1 MKTRSSDGKRLSGV
15 YTRGKVFWYRYCHNG
30 YQYRLSLDTSVE
42 SEAITNAM
50 EIRENPQLAQTDTL
64 KREIKDYVEHQFR
77 NGRFTAK
84 SHENRLAVLLKWAAQ
99 IDCTELHQVTTDVIQ
114 EWYEWLTSGEES
126 ALTESTAQSYVM
138 MIKGFCRHLVDQ
150 NKLRENPAD
159 KVKMAAK
166 PPPAK
171 RNFCDHALVKKL
183 LKNAKDNDLNFI
195 LYCGFHA
202 GLRKEEIIEA
212 RPGWFDLEAKLLH
225 LQRSDTWQPKDKED
239 RTIPLTKEFH
249 QFLVTKMA
257 KDSELPGPFVL
268 EPTVTKGKAQYRYD
282 FRKPF
287 SEYMEAQGCSWVT
300 PHIMRHT
307 FASLLAS
314 RSVSIFKIAKWLGD
328 GVEVTQK
335 YYAKLLPKD
344 NDIEKGF
351 A

>member
-1 MKTRSSDGKRLSGV
+1 MKTRSSNTKRLSGV
-15 YTRGKVFWYRYCHNG
+15 FTRGKVFWYRYSHNG
-30 YQYRLSLDTSVE
+30 HQYRVSLDTTSE
-42 SEAITNAM
+42 SEAIAKAM
-50 EIRENPQLAQTDTL
+50 EIRENPVLAQTDTL
-64 KREIKDYVEHQFR
+64 KREIKAYVEHQFR

-84 SHENRLAVLLKWAAQ
+84 SHENRSAVLLKWSDE
-99 IDCTELHQVTTDVIQ
+99 IDCSELHELTTDVIQ
-114 EWYEWLTSGEES
+114 EWYEWLKSRKDS
-126 ALTESTAQSYVM
+126 PLTESTAQSYVM
-138 MIKGFCRHLVDQ
+138 MVKGFCRHLVEE

-159 KVKMAAK
+159 EVKMAAK

-171 RNFCDHALVKKL
+171 RDFCNHAQVKKL
-183 LKNAKDNDLNFI
+183 LHNAKDTDLKFI

-212 RPGWFDLEAKLLH
+212 RPEWFDLEAKLLH
-225 LQRSDTWQPKDKED
+225 LQRSDTWKPKDKED

-249 QFLVTKMA
+249 EFLVTNMA
-257 KDSELPGPFVL
+257 KDGELPGPYVL

-287 SEYMEAQGCSWVT
+287 SDYMEVQGCSWVT

-314 RSVSIFKIAKWLGD
+314 RGVSIFKIAKWLGD

-335 YYAKLLPKD
+335 HYAKLLPKD